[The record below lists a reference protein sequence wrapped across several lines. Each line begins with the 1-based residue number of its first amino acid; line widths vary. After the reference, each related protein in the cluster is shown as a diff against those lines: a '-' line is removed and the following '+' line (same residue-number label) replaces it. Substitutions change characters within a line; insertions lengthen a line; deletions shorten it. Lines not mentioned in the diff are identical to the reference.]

1 MYIFSIPETG
11 ATVEV
16 PVSEVEKFMQDNPTA
31 NYLGGAGRVVQKL
44 YVGDSVYRVDNEN
57 LEDFLKQNYGKII
70 ETESL
75 RSERIKQQKALAKK
89 YGDDPFDLT
98 SWDSFMDWWRVG
110 ERGTQEKN
118 TWAETLLGKN
128 QLTDLF
134 SDQYRA
140 AKKGVYQALDMDD
153 LALAFKVKKR
163 NLTKEEQKRLFEAVQ
178 RQEKYGV
185 SDEMIVYMNSRN
197 TIKENGTF
205 DAMDAL
211 SGMSPSLM
219 LETFTSSMVSMGFG
233 LFTKEGIS
241 WGAAAA
247 GAGAGIGFGTGAA
260 IGAITGPGAL
270 LSGTAGAIYGG
281 IGGLFSGVGG
291 ALEATG
297 KVGELI
303 REEMRKVGMKMTF
316 ENFEKFIKENPD
328 KLREIRSKAIT
339 KGVTIAAVDTLV
351 SAATLGMGKA
361 VTMTA
366 LPAAK
371 VLTKPLVMTGS
382 SFVIEGAGGAAG
394 EYLSQRLIGER
405 SDPKELFLE
414 ATGGGPVTALALGNQ
429 ILNPPS
435 YKINGDTATRS
446 DVWELLSNKNRTNA
460 EIANTDIEINN
471 DPVLEKEYKAR
482 RDANAKENLL
492 PKDPKT
498 GKHIISKTDRDLLY
512 VLETAL
518 ETAKEKGSTLIEVLG
533 SVVKVQNVK
542 AQVDS
547 IYESYQSDLDAVG
560 RPLKEGDVK
569 SAVDANRKLMEKS
582 ERVGIL
588 SKKAGLIFEAFDFT
602 DSFKAAVNK
611 KLAEE
616 GISIETEGAEG
627 IKFSDGTVFID
638 RERALEV
645 GAYESVAVHETF
657 HNIVDKKFFA
667 LNDDKKKLL
676 VSEYK
681 KILKSELDS
690 KTYKSIEEAVNAD
703 SRDRNISSDVNV
715 EWFNK
720 HSDQVSNSLKSYKNK
735 KSLITKLKSLLQK
748 LIPFFNK
755 TIREN
760 TDYKNFE
767 FGNAKSMFDFI
778 EGFSRDAK
786 AGRDISYAQKFIDAG
801 GETQLSR
808 TELVDD
814 INKMQQGARTREE
827 FLKPNIFNKIYS
839 SIIKD
844 GGAINNY
851 IKSLRLSPEQ
861 TQETIDGVAD
871 RLINFNPA
879 AQRKTDTGT
888 PITLGEFIM
897 ANVGF
902 GKLDAAKKLATEA
915 AKTKQEKSID
925 SAKRTKEGE
934 RTFDIEDTDATEQQD
949 AETQDISPQAEARRK
964 AETAKQKEPTKSKLR
979 QAMGIK
985 DGSDAYNAVL
995 ETARKVLIKAYNAGK
1010 TARQIQRD
1018 LTSESSTYL
1027 FKLVKNM
1034 LGTKRNYIGNITK
1047 FRVPLINSMF
1057 TADLVQL
1064 ERNVPDNERVF
1075 TKFVS
1080 KLTSKKEVQKAVDNN
1095 QLPPSALNTIDKGQS
1110 VSLYEKVIQIE
1121 GNQKQENDFIA
1132 FFDQPAINPKTGA
1145 RSGLKGTRK
1154 DQLAKYASAALNF
1167 DATMQVAQELEVAEK
1182 RQLAAELRGETIDD
1196 ADILNLSVAIG
1207 RDQNVQ
1213 FSRQQIANGLAG
1225 SIIDILNNIKI
1236 GKISLEDVVDKV
1248 DKKYSLKIKL
1258 RKTFE
1263 KGQREHSKKDKDFAA
1278 EMIYQITQSN
1288 KYAQIVDDDVL
1299 FQELVKDITK
1309 YGKPG
1314 KRLSLGAA
1322 FELRVRDIIAKYTK
1336 VLNKQKLKLK
1346 GDVYIVLA
1354 KTAKRL
1360 GIEVKLHKARGVS
1373 QQVSFKFVDGKL
1385 IVTYPSVSEE
1395 RGGGN
1400 VKNPTIDPDTNELFD
1415 DIMADLLIDQY
1426 NKLQSDIKKANL
1438 GDIVNFE
1445 LNENQRQ
1452 WLMDYGR
1459 FNYYTTT
1466 EVTLD
1471 HVMNAYSS
1479 GKYNKAPQGMLQ
1491 IGRKF
1496 FRLITNNESVNDLT
1510 LEIKNDWN
1518 IANQNNQIKDLKL
1531 KDKNGKITLQA
1542 RMVLSEK
1549 NKVQF
1554 RVEPLINEQDFV
1566 DTTASLLDE
1575 DFTKAFIE
1583 SAKLT
1588 ANKIANTNL
1597 SKSIENAK
1605 PTLQYSKTSRGMS
1618 TFDFDET
1625 LIDKGKNFIIAKKDN
1640 KTIKIS
1646 SSDWPIQGPDLADQG
1661 YTFDFSDFVKVRG
1674 GVEGPLLQKMRN
1686 QIKKFGSN
1694 NVFVLTARP
1703 PEAASAIHNWL
1714 KTKNINIPI
1723 KNITGLG
1730 DSTSEAKAAWM
1741 LEKFAEGYNDM
1752 YFVDDALPNV
1762 KAVKQVLDQ
1771 LDIKSKV
1778 QQVRIQ
1784 FSRSVNDQFN
1794 DIIEQTT
1801 GVETEKRFSDVQAN
1815 LRSKKGRYF
1824 NLVPPSAQDFAGL
1837 LYNFLGKGKIGEQQF
1852 KFFKKTLIDPFARGI
1867 NELNTARQ
1875 RTMEKYME
1883 LVKSLP
1889 KVKKK
1894 LTTELKKFKDI
1905 PSYIENYNVDQ
1916 AIRVYLWNKNGI
1928 EVPGMTKRD
1937 TKALTDFVKNNP
1949 DIQSFAD
1956 VVGAISKDQQSFTEP
1971 GEYWLT
1977 ENIKSDLF
1985 SDGALGD
1992 ARSKYLTEW
2001 QENVDQ
2007 MFSPENMNKIK
2018 VIYGNKFVEA
2028 LQDILYRMKTGRNRP
2043 TNKSRLTNEWLN
2055 WVNGSVGAIMFFNIR
2070 SAVLQTISS
2079 INYIN
2084 WSDNNPLK
2092 AAAAFANQ
2100 KQFWKDFSFLF
2111 NSDFLKQRR
2120 AGNQRGVNEQELSE
2134 AVTGKGA
2141 FEQAKAAIR
2150 YLLKVGFLP
2159 TQIADSFA
2167 IASGGS
2173 TFYRN
2178 RIKKYVKDGMTQE
2191 QAEKQAFLDFQEIT
2205 EVSQQSA
2212 RPDLIS
2218 QQQADALGRLI
2229 LSFQN
2234 TPMQYGRIMDKAFRD
2249 IINRRGDT
2257 KTHVSKIAYYGVAQ
2271 GILFTA
2277 LQSALFAS
2285 WGDEDDEVKDKKKQR
2300 MLNGIVD
2307 SWLSTFG
2314 YGGKGVATVKNTML
2328 EYQRQRAK
2336 DLDEEFMTRPD
2347 HAYTI
2352 LTALSFSPPIG
2363 SKLRKIYSSIQTERF
2378 NRDIMRERGF
2388 KVDNPAFS
2396 GIGNI
2401 IEAVTNLPLG
2411 RLSNKLRN
2419 LENALD
2425 TRNETWQRV
2434 ALVLGWNTWD
2444 LGIKDQDIE
2453 ALGEDIKE
2461 RKKQEKK
2468 MEKIKNKY
2476 PGKTKEEIDIIIKE
2490 KEIFDLSK
2498 REQENIIKQNGL
2510 NPKKYKLEKDRVDII
2525 IKLRNKDAEKID
2537 KQLNNI
2543 KNYKPS
2549 KSEQREIDLYKM
2561 NKKEQ
2566 VNLLMSLGLS
2576 SREIK
2581 KLKYE
2586 EDRVNKIIKLENK
2599 RKSKNR

>member
-44 YVGDSVYRVDNEN
+44 YIGDSVYRVDNEN

-70 ETESL
+70 ETESM

-197 TIKENGTF
+197 TINENGTF

-219 LETFTSSMVSMGFG
+219 LETFTSSMVSMGVG

-260 IGAITGPGAL
+260 IGAVTGPGAL
-270 LSGTAGAIYGG
+270 VTGTAGAIYGG

-498 GKHIISKTDRDLLY
+498 GEHIISKTDRDLLY

-533 SVVKVQNVK
+533 SVVKVQNIK

-547 IYESYQSDLDAVG
+547 IYESYQSNLDAVG

-569 SAVDANRKLMEKS
+569 SVVDANRKLMEKS

-588 SKKAGLIFEAFDFT
+588 SKKAGLVFEAFDFT

-616 GISIETEGAEG
+616 GISIKTEGAEG

-667 LNDDKKKLL
+667 LNDDKKKVL

-814 INKMQQGARTREE
+814 INKMQQGAKTRQE
-827 FLKPNIFNKIYS
+827 FRNPKIFDKIFK
-839 SIIKD
+839 SIIEP

-871 RLINFNPA
+871 RLMNFNPA
-879 AQRKTDTGT
+879 AQRKTDTGA

-902 GKLDAAKKLATEA
+902 GRLDAAKKLAKKA
-915 AKTKQEKSID
+915 AKTKQETRID
-925 SAKRTKEGE
+925 AAKRTKEGE
-934 RTFDIEDTDATEQQD
+934 RTFDIEDTSVTEQQD

-979 QAMGIK
+979 QAMGIE
-985 DGSDAYNAVL
+985 DNSDVYNAVL
-995 ETARKVLIKAYNAGK
+995 ETARKVLIRAYDAGK

-1018 LTSESSTYL
+1018 LTGEASTYL
-1027 FKLVKNM
+1027 FKQVKNM
-1034 LGTKRNYIGNITK
+1034 LGTKRKYIGTITK

-1064 ERNVPDNERVF
+1064 ERNVPDNEKVF
-1075 TKFVS
+1075 TKFI
-1080 KLTSKKEVQKAVDNN
+1080 KNLTSKQEVQDAVDNN
-1095 QLPPSALNTIDKGQS
+1095 QLPPSALNTIDKRQS
-1110 VSLYEKVIQIE
+1110 VALYEKVMPTEQ
-1121 GNQKQENDFIA
+1121 QFID
-1132 FFDQPAINPKTGA
+1132 FFDQPLINPKTGA
-1145 RSGLKGTRK
+1145 RSGLRGTRK
-1154 DQLAKYASAALNF
+1154 DQLAKYVAAALNF
-1167 DATMQVAQELEVAEK
+1167 DATMQVAQEPEVAEK
-1182 RQLAAELRGETIDD
+1182 RQQIAELRGETIDD

-1207 RDQNVQ
+1207 REQNVQ
-1213 FSRQQIANGLAG
+1213 FSRTQIANGLAG
-1225 SIIDILNNIKI
+1225 SVIDILNDIKI
-1236 GKISLEDVVDKV
+1236 GKTSLENIVKKV
-1248 DKKYSLKIKL
+1248 GDNYSLKIKL

-1278 EMIYQITQSN
+1278 EIIYKIVESN
-1288 KYAQIVDDDVL
+1288 KYARIVGDDAL
-1299 FQELVKDITK
+1299 FQRLVKDITS

-1314 KRLSLGAA
+1314 KNLSLGVA

-1354 KTAKRL
+1354 NAASRL

-1373 QQVSFKFVDGKL
+1373 QQVSFKFDDGKL

-1400 VKNPTIDPDTNELFD
+1400 VKNPTIDPDTKKPFD
-1415 DIMADLLIDQY
+1415 DIMAGLLVKQY
-1426 NKLQSDIKKANL
+1426 KQLQADIKKAGL
-1438 GDIVNFE
+1438 GDIINFK
-1445 LNENQRQ
+1445 LNENQKQ

-1459 FNYYTTT
+1459 SKYYTTT

-1479 GKYNKAPQGMLQ
+1479 GKYTKAPQGMLQ

-1496 FRLITNNESVNDLT
+1496 FRMLTNNEEVNST
-1510 LEIKNDWN
+1510 TEKIVSNWN
-1518 IANQNNQIKDLKL
+1518 ILNPDNQIKPLTL
-1531 KDKNGKITLQA
+1531 KDGITNITLQA
-1542 RMVLSEK
+1542 RMVLGEG

-1554 RVEPLINEQDFV
+1554 RVEPLLNEKDFV

-1575 DFTKAFIE
+1575 NFTKAFIE
-1583 SAKLT
+1583 SAKQT
-1588 ANKIANTNL
+1588 TNKKIGNNL
-1597 SKSIENAK
+1597 SKSVENARQ
-1605 PTLQYSKTSRGMS
+1605 TVEYSKTSKGMS

-1625 LIDKGKNFIIAKKDN
+1625 LIDKGKNFIIAKKGD
-1640 KTIKIS
+1640 KTIKINS
-1646 SSDWPIQGPDLADQG
+1646 AEWPVQGPDLADQG

-1674 GVEGPLLQKMRN
+1674 GIDGPLLQKMRN
-1686 QIKKFGSN
+1686 QIKKFGAN

-1730 DSTSEAKAAWM
+1730 DSTGEAKAVWM

-1752 YFVDDALPNV
+1752 YFVDDALSNV
-1762 KAVKQVLDQ
+1762 KAVKKVLDQ
-1771 LDIKSKV
+1771 LDIKSNV
-1778 QQVRIQ
+1778 QQVRVQ
-1784 FSRSVNDQFN
+1784 FSKTMDTEFN
-1794 DIIEQTT
+1794 SILEDVSGIEAK
-1801 GVETEKRFSDVQAN
+1801 KRFSDAKS
-1815 LRSKKGRYF
+1815 RKRGAGKGRF
-1824 NLVPPSAQDFAGL
+1824 RLFVPPSHEDFVGL
-1837 LYNFLGKGKIGEQQF
+1837 LYNFIGRGSKGNKHRD
-1852 KFFKKTLIDPFARGI
+1852 FFEKALIKPLNRAYR
-1867 NELNTARQ
+1867 ELNTAKQAIANDYRALIKA
-1875 RTMEKYME
+1875 M
-1883 LVKSLP
+1883 P
-1889 KVKKK
+1889 KVRKALGEKI
-1894 LTTELKKFKDI
+1894 LDGDFTVED
-1905 PSYIENYNVDQ
+1905 
-1916 AIRVYLWNKNGI
+1916 AIRVYLWDKFNFEIPGLSQTDRAELVNFIKKNT
-1928 EVPGMTKRD
+1928 M
-1937 TKALTDFVKNNP
+1937 LQN
-1949 DIQSFAD
+1949 FAD
-1956 VVGAISKDQQSFTEP
+1956 IVSEISRMKEGYVQPGDSWEVSNIRYDLVDATGRVGRAKFFAEFI
-1971 GEYWLT
+1971 
-1977 ENIKSDLF
+1977 
-1985 SDGALGD
+1985 
-1992 ARSKYLTEW
+1992 
-2001 QENVDQ
+2001 ENVDII
-2007 MFSPENMNKIK
+2007 FSNENINKIRA
-2018 VIYGNKFVEA
+2018 IYGENFVEA
-2028 LQDILYRMKTGRNRP
+2028 LKDMLYRIKTGSNRP
-2043 TNKSRLTNEWLN
+2043 TGNNRLVNAWLD
-2055 WVNGSVGAIMFFNIR
+2055 WINGSVGATMFFNIR
-2070 SAVLQTISS
+2070 SALLQQLSFVNF
-2079 INYIN
+2079 INFA
-2084 WSDNNPLK
+2084 DNNIFK
-2092 AAAAFANQ
+2092 AAKAFADQ
-2100 KQFWKDFSFLF
+2100 KQFWNDFTTIF

-2120 AGNQRGVNEQELSE
+2120 SGAAFDVNANEIAREVAASRNP
-2134 AVTGKGA
+2134 VR
-2141 FEQAKAAIR
+2141 AAIK
-2150 YLLKVGFLP
+2150 YILNLGFIP
-2159 TQIADSFA
+2159 TQMGDSFA
-2167 IASGGS
+2167 IAVGGAS
-2173 TFYRN
+2173 FYRN
-2178 RIKKYVKDGMTQE
+2178 RINTYLKQGLSKTEATEKAFNDFMEV
-2191 QAEKQAFLDFQEIT
+2191 AEAT
-2205 EVSQQSA
+2205 QQSA
-2212 RPDLIS
+2212 RPDMVS
-2218 QQQADALGRLI
+2218 QQQASVLGRLI
-2229 LSFQN
+2229 LAFQN
-2234 TPMQYGRIMDKAFRD
+2234 VTSQYVRLIKKSSLDLV
-2249 IINRRGDT
+2249 NRRISPPYTTQKQSDIANI
-2257 KTHVSKIAYYGVAQ
+2257 SKIMYYGVVQ
-2271 GILFTA
+2271 STIFYG
-2277 LQSALFAS
+2277 LQTALFAMMFDDDEQ
-2285 WGDEDDEVKDKKKQR
+2285 DEDFFKTKKDRVIQGTLDSILKGMGVGGAVISTLKNYAIK
-2300 MLNGIVD
+2300 LVD
-2307 SWLSTFG
+2307 NQKS
-2314 YGGKGVATVKNTML
+2314 
-2328 EYQRQRAK
+2328 K
-2336 DLDEEFMTRPD
+2336 DFFKTPAWEELLQ
-2347 HAYTI
+2347 I
-2352 LTALSFSPPIG
+2352 SPPIG
-2363 SKLRKIYSSIQTERF
+2363 IKIRKLRSAERSLDWNKDVIKEMSIL
-2378 NRDIMRERGF
+2378 DI
-2388 KVDNPAFS
+2388 DNPIWQMTTTFIEGLTNIPLARLHRKMQNISS
-2396 GIGNI
+2396 GLDNQ
-2401 IEAVTNLPLG
+2401 
-2411 RLSNKLRN
+2411 
-2419 LENALD
+2419 NAW
-2425 TRNETWQRV
+2425 WQRI
-2434 ALVLGWNTWD
+2434 AVLSGWSRWD
-2444 LGIKDQDIE
+2444 VGIENKSLQD
-2453 ALGEDIKE
+2453 AKQRVKE
-2461 RKKQEKK
+2461 NQKQINKETKLKK
-2468 MEKIKNKY
+2468 KY
-2476 PGKTKEEIDIIIKE
+2476 PGKTKQQIDILETE
-2490 KEIFDLSK
+2490 KTIYDLNK
-2498 REQENIIKQNGL
+2498 REQERILKQNGL
-2510 NPKKYKLEKDRVDII
+2510 NPKNYKLEKDRVNAIM
-2525 IKLRNKDAEKID
+2525 KLRKKNKNKID
-2537 KQLNNI
+2537 RQVSDI
-2543 KNYKPS
+2543 QNYVPD
-2549 KSEQREIDLYKM
+2549 KSEQREIDLFKM
-2561 NKKEQ
+2561 NKNEQ
-2566 VNLLMSLGLS
+2566 VNLLMNLGLS

-2581 KLKYE
+2581 RLKYE
-2586 EDRVNKIIKLENK
+2586 EDRVKKIIELENK